1 MSDNQIKI
9 ESSEAPFAE
18 FNKEKHTENIKKVI
32 KEVRA
37 TKKLAEIS
45 LDDLITPDAEE
56 LQLKKNFPC
65 LRCTKLPIGPVQ

>member
-9 ESSEAPFAE
+9 ESSEAPVAE

-45 LDDLITPDAEE
+45 LD
-56 LQLKKNFPC
+56 
-65 LRCTKLPIGPVQ
+65 